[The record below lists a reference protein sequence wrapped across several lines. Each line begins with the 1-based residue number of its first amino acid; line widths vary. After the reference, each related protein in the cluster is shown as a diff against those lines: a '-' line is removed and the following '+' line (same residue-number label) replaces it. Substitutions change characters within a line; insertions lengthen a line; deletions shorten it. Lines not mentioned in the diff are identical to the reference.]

1 VFLNCV
7 LLGFLAFLVTKE
19 RREQAAGEARIP
31 SGIQA
36 PLTEATTPALMVSP
50 AARTTPFRWSQLE
63 SSDYRTYVANLRSVG
78 CPEQTLRDIISADVH
93 GVYAAEENTL
103 QQKKVASGPAT
114 RLAIEKELASL
125 RHQEAS
131 FIASLLG
138 TSLSPNGSGQM
149 SADEIAAVRLER
161 QEPSEAAVTMPLV
174 FQTVDV
180 AGLNLDDGQL
190 QAINSLRQRFLDE
203 VGGSRQDP
211 NDPAY
216 LERWQRSQPSVD
228 EDLRG
233 MIGVNAYQDYEL
245 RARSG
250 AGNTAPD
257 PANPSTNN

>member
-1 VFLNCV
+1 MFLNCV

-63 SSDYRTYVANLRSVG
+63 SSDYRTYVANLRNVG
-78 CPEQTLRDIISADVH
+78 CPEQTLRDIITADVH
-93 GVYAAEENTL
+93 GIYAAEVNAL
-103 QQKKVASGPAT
+103 KQKNAASGPAT
-114 RLAIEKELASL
+114 RLALEKELASL

-131 FIASLLG
+131 FIATLLG
-138 TSLSPNGSGQM
+138 TSQM
-149 SADEIAAVRLER
+149 SADENGAVPLER
-161 QEPSEAAVTMPLV
+161 LEPSETAVTMPLV

-180 AGLNLDDGQL
+180 AGLNLDDSQL
-190 QAINSLRQRFLDE
+190 QAINSLRERFLDE
-203 VGGSRQDP
+203 VGGSGQHP

-245 RARSG
+245 RARS
-250 AGNTAPD
+250 AAPV
-257 PANPSTNN
+257 PANPSTNK